1 MSKQKPTKTT
11 QPKASR
17 QAPQAPTR
25 QPAKPAPKVAPKP
38 KAALK
43 PPAKPPVKIKAAP
56 KPAAPK
62 PVAARPGGPRGV
74 PERPAPPAP
83 AADKNRKSAYSK
95 SELEHF
101 RKIILEKKKEIL
113 EELETLRDSM
123 MDATTGEYASE
134 SSMYSTH
141 MEQGTDAM
149 EREKTFLFASREGKF
164 LNYLEDALQRI
175 DKGEYGKCSECG
187 KVIEKERLEA
197 VPHARQCLRCK
208 MNLTK

>member
-1 MSKQKPTKTT
+1 MSKQKTTKTT
-11 QPKASR
+11 
-17 QAPQAPTR
+17 
-25 QPAKPAPKVAPKP
+25 PAKPAV
-38 KAALK
+38 
-43 PPAKPPVKIKAAP
+43 PAKPAKGAIPAKAAAKKAPP
-56 KPAAPK
+56 KPRPAPK
-62 PVAARPGGPRGV
+62 SRAVPPRPPAARPV
-74 PERPAPPAP
+74 PARPLPPPPA
-83 AADKNRKSAYSK
+83 AGTGRKSAYTK
-95 SELEHF
+95 TELEHF

-164 LNYLEDALQRI
+164 LNHLEDALQRI

-187 KVIEKERLEA
+187 KLIEKERLEA
-197 VPHARQCLRCK
+197 VPHAQQCLRCK
-208 MNLTK
+208 MNLSK